1 MNNDDQTVKNTN
13 DNQSKLIS
21 NLPQIYTGQY
31 LALSENGTLKV
42 VQVQESNV
50 ADQNLL
56 VEVDTENVVLNLNDN
71 YELLQSLVTTA
82 NSQQIDLSQ
91 LIINELTNYPQLQD
105 QLTAANRSLAD
116 AQSKITELQSKITE
130 LQSDNQEL
138 QDEINK
144 LNEKKQETTPTNPS
158 TTDPSKNASGS
169 STPTSPTS
177 PDSSKNDTHTG
188 VSNTN
193 DQVQAGSDKTSEK
206 ASDEVSDQSKNVG
219 TNNEQQ

>member
-1 MNNDDQTVKNTN
+1 M
-13 DNQSKLIS
+13 
-21 NLPQIYTGQY
+21 PQIYTGQY
-31 LALSENGTLKV
+31 LALSENDTLKV

-71 YELLQSLVTTA
+71 YDLLQSLVTTA

-105 QLTAANRSLAD
+105 QLTAANKSLAD
-116 AQSKITELQSKITE
+116 AQSKITE

-177 PDSSKNDTHTG
+177 PDSSKNGTQTG

-193 DQVQAGSDKTSEK
+193 DQVQANDNKTSEK
-206 ASDEVSDQSKNVG
+206 ASDEVSDQNKTVG
-219 TNNEQQ
+219 ANNEQ

>member
-1 MNNDDQTVKNTN
+1 MNNDD
-13 DNQSKLIS
+13 QSKLIS

-31 LALSENGTLKV
+31 LALSENDTLKV

-105 QLTAANRSLAD
+105 QLTAANKSLAD
-116 AQSKITELQSKITE
+116 AQSKITE

-158 TTDPSKNASGS
+158 TTDPSKNTES
-169 STPTSPTS
+169 SSAPTSPTS
-177 PDSSKNDTHTG
+177 PDSSKNGTQTG

-193 DQVQAGSDKTSEK
+193 DQVQANDNKTPEK

>member
-1 MNNDDQTVKNTN
+1 MNNDDQTVKNNN

-31 LALSENGTLKV
+31 LALSENDTLKV

-91 LIINELTNYPQLQD
+91 LIINELTNYPQLHD
-105 QLTAANRSLAD
+105 QLAAANKSLAD

-177 PDSSKNDTHTG
+177 PDSSKNGIQTG

-193 DQVQAGSDKTSEK
+193 DQVQANDNKTSEK
-206 ASDEVSDQSKNVG
+206 ASDQSKSVG
-219 TNNEQQ
+219 TNNEQ

>member
-1 MNNDDQTVKNTN
+1 MNNDQTVKNTN

-21 NLPQIYTGQY
+21 NLPKIYTGQY
-31 LALSENGTLKV
+31 LALSENDTLKV

-71 YELLQSLVTTA
+71 YDLLQSLVTTA

-105 QLTAANRSLAD
+105 QLTAANKSLAD
-116 AQSKITELQSKITE
+116 AQSKITE

-177 PDSSKNDTHTG
+177 PDSSKNDTQTG

-193 DQVQAGSDKTSEK
+193 DQVQANDNKTPEK

-219 TNNEQQ
+219 TNNEQ

>member
-31 LALSENGTLKV
+31 LALSENDTLKV

-105 QLTAANRSLAD
+105 QLIAANKSLAD
-116 AQSKITELQSKITE
+116 AQSKITE

-158 TTDPSKNASGS
+158 TTDPSKNTGSS

-177 PDSSKNDTHTG
+177 PDSSKNDTQTG
-188 VSNTN
+188 ISNTN

-219 TNNEQQ
+219 TNNEQ

>member
-31 LALSENGTLKV
+31 LALSENDTLKV

-71 YELLQSLVTTA
+71 YDLLQSLVTTA

-105 QLTAANRSLAD
+105 QLAAANKSLAD
-116 AQSKITELQSKITE
+116 AQSKIAE

-177 PDSSKNDTHTG
+177 PDSSKNGTQTG

-193 DQVQAGSDKTSEK
+193 DQVQANDNKTSEK
-206 ASDEVSDQSKNVG
+206 ASDEVSDQNKTVG
-219 TNNEQQ
+219 ANNEQ

>member
-31 LALSENGTLKV
+31 LALSENDTLKV

-71 YELLQSLVTTA
+71 YDLLQSLVTTA

-105 QLTAANRSLAD
+105 QLTAANKSLAD
-116 AQSKITELQSKITE
+116 AQSEIT
-130 LQSDNQEL
+130 EL

-158 TTDPSKNASGS
+158 TTDPSKNTGS
-169 STPTSPTS
+169 SSAPTSPTT
-177 PDSSKNDTHTG
+177 PDSSKNGTQTG

-206 ASDEVSDQSKNVG
+206 ASDEVSDQSKNVV

>member
-1 MNNDDQTVKNTN
+1 MNNDDQTVKNNN

-21 NLPQIYTGQY
+21 NLPQIYAGQY

-71 YELLQSLVTTA
+71 YDLLQSLVTTA

-105 QLTAANRSLAD
+105 QLAAANKSLA
-116 AQSKITELQSKITE
+116 ELQSKITE

-158 TTDPSKNASGS
+158 TTDPSKNTGSS

-177 PDSSKNDTHTG
+177 PDSSKNGTQTG
-188 VSNTN
+188 ISNTN
-193 DQVQAGSDKTSEK
+193 DQVQAGSDKTSDK

>member
-1 MNNDDQTVKNTN
+1 MNNDDQTVKNNN

-31 LALSENGTLKV
+31 LALSENDTLKV

-71 YELLQSLVTTA
+71 YDLLQSLVTTA

-105 QLTAANRSLAD
+105 QLTAANKSLAD

-169 STPTSPTS
+169 SAPTSPTS
-177 PDSSKNDTHTG
+177 PDSSKNGTQTG
-188 VSNTN
+188 VYNTN
-193 DQVQAGSDKTSEK
+193 DQVQAGSDKTPEK
-206 ASDEVSDQSKNVG
+206 ASDEVSNQSKNVG
-219 TNNEQQ
+219 TNNEQ

>member
-1 MNNDDQTVKNTN
+1 MNNDDQTVKNNN

-31 LALSENGTLKV
+31 LALSENDTLKV

-105 QLTAANRSLAD
+105 QLTAANKSLAD
-116 AQSKITELQSKITE
+116 AQSKIT
-130 LQSDNQEL
+130 EL

-158 TTDPSKNASGS
+158 TTDPSKNTGSS

-177 PDSSKNDTHTG
+177 PDSSKNYTQTG

-193 DQVQAGSDKTSEK
+193 DQVQAGSDKTPEK
-206 ASDEVSDQSKNVG
+206 ASDEVSNQSKNVG
-219 TNNEQQ
+219 TNNEQ

>member
-1 MNNDDQTVKNTN
+1 MNNDDQTVKNNN

-31 LALSENGTLKV
+31 LALSENDTLKV

-71 YELLQSLVTTA
+71 YDLLQSLVTTA

-105 QLTAANRSLAD
+105 QLTAANKSLAD
-116 AQSKITELQSKITE
+116 AQSKITE

-177 PDSSKNDTHTG
+177 PDSSKNGTQTG

-193 DQVQAGSDKTSEK
+193 DQVQANDNKTSEK
-206 ASDEVSDQSKNVG
+206 ASDEVSDQNKTVG
-219 TNNEQQ
+219 ANNEQWKSS

>member
-1 MNNDDQTVKNTN
+1 MNNDDQTVKNNN

-31 LALSENGTLKV
+31 LALSENDTLKV

-71 YELLQSLVTTA
+71 YDLLQSLVTTA

-105 QLTAANRSLAD
+105 QLTAANKSLAD

-158 TTDPSKNASGS
+158 TTDPSKNTGSS

-177 PDSSKNDTHTG
+177 PDSSKNDTQTG
-188 VSNTN
+188 ISNTN
-193 DQVQAGSDKTSEK
+193 DQVQAGSDKTPEK
-206 ASDEVSDQSKNVG
+206 ASDEVSNQSKNVV
-219 TNNEQQ
+219 TNNEQ

>member
-1 MNNDDQTVKNTN
+1 MNNDDQTVKKTN

-31 LALSENGTLKV
+31 LALSENDTLKV

-105 QLTAANRSLAD
+105 QLTAANKSLAD
-116 AQSKITELQSKITE
+116 AQSKSTE

-169 STPTSPTS
+169 SAPTSPTG
-177 PDSSKNDTHTG
+177 PDSSKNDTQTG
-188 VSNTN
+188 VPNTN
-193 DQVQAGSDKTSEK
+193 NQVQAGSDKTPEK

>member
-1 MNNDDQTVKNTN
+1 MNNDDQTVKNNN

-31 LALSENGTLKV
+31 LALSENDTLKV

-71 YELLQSLVTTA
+71 YDLLQSLVTTA

-105 QLTAANRSLAD
+105 QLTAANKSLAD

-177 PDSSKNDTHTG
+177 PDSSKNDIQTG

-193 DQVQAGSDKTSEK
+193 DQVQAGSDKTPEK

-219 TNNEQQ
+219 TNNEL